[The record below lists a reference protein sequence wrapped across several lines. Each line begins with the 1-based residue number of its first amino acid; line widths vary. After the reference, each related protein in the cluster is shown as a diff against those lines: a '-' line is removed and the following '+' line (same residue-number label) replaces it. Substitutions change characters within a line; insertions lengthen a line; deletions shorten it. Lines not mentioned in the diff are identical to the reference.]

1 MIGQMA
7 NKSLAKIRSDIDRAL
22 GSFIDDLRRK
32 DRLDKLSPFVFD
44 HLKEFSLRGGKRLRP
59 LLFTLSYR
67 GYAKNLAPHHLT
79 SAAGLE
85 LIQAFIL
92 IHDDIVDRSETRRG
106 APTLHRL
113 INDEM
118 RGLKAKFNGSDAAMV
133 IGDIIFA
140 LGIRA
145 FMAIKEKSVPK
156 ERALNA
162 LLGSALNTG
171 CGEINELLL
180 GLKDLSKVTKDDIFR
195 IYDQKTGSYT
205 FVSPLIMGAI
215 LAGADSSE
223 IAKLSECGTSLGR
236 AFQVMDDVQDAFD
249 GERTIIIWLAYR
261 DSKPAVRRE
270 IDAMMLRKSIG
281 KSDMRR
287 MHQIILESR
296 AKEKALNEI
305 FNLVDKAKAIIRRL
319 RMNDTSRHLLLETID
334 ELFGQSRT
342 IS

>member
-1 MIGQMA
+1 MTGQMA
-7 NKSLAKIRSDIDRAL
+7 NKSIAKISTDIEDAL
-22 GSFIDDLRRK
+22 RTYIEDLRQK
-32 DRLDKLSPFVFD
+32 HRLDKLSPFVFK

-59 LLFTLSYR
+59 LFFTLSYR
-67 GYAKNLAPHHLT
+67 GYAKKTAPHHLT

-113 INDEM
+113 INDEI

-140 LGIRA
+140 LGIQA
-145 FMAIKEKSVPK
+145 FMAIKEKSAMK
-156 ERALNA
+156 EKALNV
-162 LLGSALNTG
+162 LLGSALQTG
-171 CGEINELLL
+171 CGEINELML
-180 GLKDLSKVTKDDIFR
+180 GLKDLSGVTKEDIFR

-215 LAGADSSE
+215 LAGADISE
-223 IAKLSECGTSLGR
+223 IGKLSECGTALGR
-236 AFQVMDDVQDAFD
+236 AFQVKDDIEDSFD
-249 GERTIIIWLAYR
+249 GEMTIPVWLAYR

-270 IDAMMLRKSIG
+270 MDALMNRKNAG
-281 KSDMRR
+281 KSDQRR
-287 MHQIILESR
+287 MDRILLDSR

-319 RMNDTSRHLLLETID
+319 RINETSRGLMLDMID
-334 ELFGQSRT
+334 ELFGRRGE